1 MIVIGCY
8 YLRHPHRFHG
18 EYRNSPLISTPPP
31 RIQPGA
37 PNSPPKPP
45 SPKFSPKGRSP
56 KLPPQSPKFP
66 LRSPKFSFRSPKF
79 PLRSP
84 KFTLRSPKFPLEAR
98 KPQIPPQARKEARDA
113 RSRRRR
119 NHRASRPRALLDGAW
134 LVPRDPKS
142 PLELPSYAAG
152 PELFPPLPQTFLSI
166 PLASSFR
173 GEMENGAPQRGRGG
187 PARVT
192 KTPDG
197 RTVQSFRSHPIYGFD
212 KIKEKVM
219 TELNCPQMDLTA
231 LDTSEKKF
239 NAQSRLFVGNLPR
252 DIPYEELKEM
262 FSKYG
267 ELGQVYFNKDGAY
280 AFINFDYK
288 ANAEKAKNEL
298 QGKMVRNRPMKIRYA
313 SVTTGV
319 RVKNLTPYVSNEL
332 LHKSFSVFG
341 EIESCRVIVDDRGK
355 TTGDGVVVFCDK
367 KGATIALK
375 KCQEECYFLTSSL
388 RPVIVEPLEA
398 GDEEEGNPENSM
410 HKNNDYRNERKEG
423 PRFADR
429 NSFEFEYGMRWKR
442 LYEMYKEKKMLLES
456 DLQAEMEQL
465 EARFALV
472 RHEHETEKL
481 RRELMAR
488 EAEAMQMGR
497 YRQSS
502 NYQDR
507 YMGGSQENRYS
518 DYHGSARPNER
529 YQQAPP
535 ISSEERYSQ
544 GPPSERYP
552 PSTPEDRYPQA
563 RSTEYSQQGGVK
575 REPATEDF
583 DMKRTRY

>member
-1 MIVIGCY
+1 
-8 YLRHPHRFHG
+8 
-18 EYRNSPLISTPPP
+18 
-31 RIQPGA
+31 
-37 PNSPPKPP
+37 
-45 SPKFSPKGRSP
+45 
-56 KLPPQSPKFP
+56 
-66 LRSPKFSFRSPKF
+66 
-79 PLRSP
+79 
-84 KFTLRSPKFPLEAR
+84 
-98 KPQIPPQARKEARDA
+98 
-113 RSRRRR
+113 
-119 NHRASRPRALLDGAW
+119 
-134 LVPRDPKS
+134 
-142 PLELPSYAAG
+142 
-152 PELFPPLPQTFLSI
+152 
-166 PLASSFR
+166 
-173 GEMENGAPQRGRGG
+173 MENGAPQRGRGG
-187 PARVT
+187 PVRVT

-219 TELNCPQMDLTA
+219 TELNCPQMELPP

-252 DIPYEELKEM
+252 DIPYEELKEL

-288 ANAEKAKNEL
+288 ANAEKAKTEL

-319 RVKNLTPYVSNEL
+319 KVKNLTPYVSNEL

-410 HKNNDYRNERKEG
+410 HKNDVYRNERKEG

-529 YQQAPP
+529 YQQQAPP
-535 ISSEERYSQ
+535 ISSEDRYSQ

-552 PSTPEDRYPQA
+552 PSTPEDRYPPSTPEDRYPAA
-563 RSTEYSQQGGVK
+563 RSNEYPQQGGVK
-575 REPATEDF
+575 REPAAEDF
-583 DMKRTRY
+583 DLKRTRY